1 MEIKSPSCYTV
12 MLPSHV
18 CLIRIENVSKTY
30 VAFTRQQISDTF
42 RKRFSW
48 SALSKT
54 H

>member
-1 MEIKSPSCYTV
+1 
-12 MLPSHV
+12 MLRSQI
-18 CLIRIENVSKTY
+18 CLIRIENISKTH

-48 SALSKT
+48 NALSKT